1 MIGGMNAS
9 SSSAPQP
16 EPWGRLRPALLLIWT
31 LGVFGTMYF
40 ARDLSVLVAGW
51 PVHVWLASQG
61 LLIFFVWV
69 VAVFA
74 WVTNSSTSSDGADP
88 TS

>member
-16 EPWGRLRPALLLIWT
+16 EPWGRLRPVLLLIWT

-40 ARDLSVLVAGW
+40 ARDLSMLVAGW
-51 PVHVWLASQG
+51 PVHLWLASQG
-61 LLIFFVWV
+61 LLIFFVLI
-69 VAVFA
+69 VALFA
-74 WVTNSSTSSDGADP
+74 WVANRVPSSDGPDHI
-88 TS
+88 S

>member
-1 MIGGMNAS
+1 MAGMSVS

-16 EPWGRLRPALLLIWT
+16 EPWGRLRPFLLLIWT

-40 ARDLSVLVAGW
+40 ARDLSMLVAGW
-51 PVHVWLASQG
+51 PVHLWLASQG
-61 LLIFFVWV
+61 LLVFFVLV

-74 WVTNSSTSSDGADP
+74 WAANRTPSLDGSDQV
-88 TS
+88 S